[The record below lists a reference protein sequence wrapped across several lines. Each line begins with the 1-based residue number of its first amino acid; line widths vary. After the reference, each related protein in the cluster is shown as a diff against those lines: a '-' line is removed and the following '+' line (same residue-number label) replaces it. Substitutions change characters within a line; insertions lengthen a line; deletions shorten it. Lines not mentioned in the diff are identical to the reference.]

1 LRKAPGKDYVEVIDF
16 IGNYQNNYMIP
27 IALTGDDS
35 FSKDNARKT
44 LLVEPTVGLS
54 TISFEAVAKEKIYQ
68 SLREIKLDEM
78 GRLKEIYHNI
88 KQRVGRVPLLQDF
101 YRANSI
107 DPVIL
112 ANKEKNYARFLKKVK
127 APGEVNEQEDRWLT
141 FLAAELLN
149 GKRPHELV
157 L

>member
-1 LRKAPGKDYVEVIDF
+1 EGIDIPCVNQVVFLRNTNSSIVYIQQLGRGLRKAPGKDYVEVIDF

-78 GRLKEIYHNI
+78 G
-88 KQRVGRVPLLQDF
+88 
-101 YRANSI
+101 
-107 DPVIL
+107 
-112 ANKEKNYARFLKKVK
+112 
-127 APGEVNEQEDRWLT
+127 
-141 FLAAELLN
+141 
-149 GKRPHELV
+149 
-157 L
+157 